1 MRTVELNLDD
11 GLSSNY
17 FLREAFNTLRTNIL
31 FSGQAIKTIVLTSCF
46 AHEGK
51 TSISF
56 DVCRSLAESGKRVL
70 LIDAD
75 LRKSVM
81 LSRYTNEKG
90 IRGLSE
96 LLSSQ
101 ARLDEVVCHTTVENL
116 DIIFAGP
123 YPPNPTELV
132 GSEYFGEIL
141 KFLREKYDYV
151 IVDAA
156 PLGLV
161 IDASLIAKY
170 CDGAIL
176 VINIGHVKY
185 RVAQGVKAQL
195 QKSGCKILGV
205 VLNQVDRKKT
215 IGGASY
221 SSHYMSYGSYGSY
234 GNYGGDGES
243 AQKAPAAPGKNATR
257 STGSA
262 SPTAARSS
270 GTTAAPS
277 RPAAGNPGAARPAG
291 TGRVGTGTGS
301 TQRPAQTSS
310 QGTTIRRP
318 ASAPRAD
325 SEAAQ
330 KQDPFRK
337 DS

>member
-31 FSGQAIKTIVLTSCF
+31 FSGQSVKTIVLTSCF

-81 LSRYTNEKG
+81 LSRYTNENG

-96 LLSSQ
+96 FLSSQ
-101 ARLDEVVCHTTVENL
+101 ARLDEVVCHTSVENL

-132 GSEYFGEIL
+132 GSAYFGETL

-161 IDASLIAKY
+161 IDASLIANY

-205 VLNQVDRKKT
+205 VLNQIDRKKKV
-215 IGGASY
+215 GGASAYY
-221 SSHYMSYGSYGSY
+221 SSHYMSYGAYGSY
-234 GNYGGDGES
+234 GEPPELKKNSATEKNTSKVAGG
-243 AQKAPAAPGKNATR
+243 
-257 STGSA
+257 A
-262 SPTAARSS
+262 SSAARPS
-270 GTTAAPS
+270 GNGTSGNGTAPVRSATGT
-277 RPAAGNPGAARPAG
+277 AGAARPAG
-291 TGRVGTGTGS
+291 MMRS
-301 TQRPAQTSS
+301 TPGTSS
-310 QGTTIRRP
+310 ASQGNAPRRP

-325 SEAAQ
+325 TETAQ
-330 KQDPFRK
+330 RQDPFRRNP
-337 DS
+337 